1 MSIVRRAVIFVAQ
14 ILALIF
20 IVVATMAGALAGDSW
35 LAKATPMFGGIIA
48 LMPSAPIFDRR
59 GDRGIFRIHLAG
71 GVIFPADRD
80 RLQYPESI
88 RSVG

>member
-1 MSIVRRAVIFVAQ
+1 MLALRRAVIFVAQ

-48 LMPSAPIFDRR
+48 LMPSTPYSIA
-59 GDRGIFRIHLAG
+59 GALAG
-71 GVIFPADRD
+71 FFV
-80 RLQYPESI
+80 SI
-88 RSVG
+88 VLAALFFLLIEIAYNTRNPFNQ

>member
-1 MSIVRRAVIFVAQ
+1 MLAVRRAVIFVAQ

-48 LMPSAPIFDRR
+48 LMPSAPYFDRR
-59 GDRGIFRIHLAG
+59 GARGIFRLHRAG
-71 GVIFPADRD
+71 GLFFLLIEIAYNTRNPFS
-80 RLQYPESI
+80 Q
-88 RSVG
+88 

>member
-1 MSIVRRAVIFVAQ
+1 MLALRRAVIFVAQ

-48 LMPSAPIFDRR
+48 LMPSAPYSIA
-59 GDRGIFRIHLAG
+59 GALAG
-71 GVIFPADRD
+71 FFV
-80 RLQYPESI
+80 SI
-88 RSVG
+88 VLAALFFLLIEIAYNTRNPFNQ